1 MFNVFARIDEV
12 FMSIDKEDVVIRF
25 MYKKMSGDMLG
36 FYRQKVLDD
45 KSDLT
50 VEDKSFL
57 SGLNTQQKNQLM
69 DFLEIFFNE
78 TFASFFVK
86 IEGEKVDEKDK
97 IDLFFRGENLK
108 FIDDAVYSYLEE
120 VYPKMFK

>member
-1 MFNVFARIDEV
+1 
-12 FMSIDKEDVVIRF
+12 MSIDKEDIVIRF
-25 MYKKMSGDMLG
+25 MYKKMSEDMLG

-45 KSDLT
+45 KNDLT
-50 VEDKSFL
+50 EENKSFL

-97 IDLFFRGENLK
+97 IDLFFKGENLK
-108 FIDDAVYSYLEE
+108 FLDDGVYSYLEE
-120 VYPKMFK
+120 MCPQMFKGDA